1 MEAVHAFSLPEKR
14 SLSVKLNLMDDKK
27 QYQEELH
34 VGRLIKSELIRQGRN
49 ITWLSTQVNC
59 SRENLYKVFR
69 RPWIY
74 TDLLF
79 EICKALDYDF
89 FNECSEFYKRHK
101 DAEI

>member
-1 MEAVHAFSLPEKR
+1 MKAIHAFLLLKR
-14 SLSVKLNLMDDKK
+14 KKSLSVKQNLMDDKK
-27 QYQEELH
+27 QHQEELH
-34 VGRLIKSELIRQGRN
+34 IGKLIKSELSRQGRS

-59 SRENLYKVFR
+59 TRENLYKVFR

-89 FNECSEFYKRHK
+89 FKDCSEFYKNYSEH
-101 DAEI
+101 

>member
-1 MEAVHAFSLPEKR
+1 
-14 SLSVKLNLMDDKK
+14 MDDKK
-27 QYQEELH
+27 QHQDNLH
-34 VGRLIKSELIRQGRN
+34 IGRLIKSELARQGKS

-59 SRENLYKVFR
+59 TRENLYKVFR

-89 FNECSEFYKRHK
+89 FNECSEFYKRHR
-101 DAEI
+101 DTES